1 MELKA
6 NEKKSLEITV
16 GENTYCRYAFCKI
29 K

>member
-16 GENTYCRYAFCKI
+16 GENTYCRYAI
-29 K
+29 KTHL